1 MKKFNSGIALL
12 LLFLAGGANA
22 LTVQLIN
29 CSESQAQYQLT
40 TDKEKLQNSVLNINE
55 SKILTLQVDYTHPK
69 SKTNQMLTV
78 SYVDN
83 HKSITSTIIPA
94 FGKMCSHLHGVSKK
108 CYAFDYAPYESEP
121 LALHLCSR
129 K

>member
-1 MKKFNSGIALL
+1 MKKFKSGVVLSLL
-12 LLFLAGGANA
+12 LLVSGANA

-29 CSESQAQYQLT
+29 CSESQAQYQIT
-40 TDKEKLQNSVLNINE
+40 TEKEKLQNSLLNINE

-69 SKTNQMLTV
+69 SKNNQILTV
-78 SYVDN
+78 SYIDN

-94 FGKMCSHLHGVSKK
+94 FNKMCSHLHGVSKK
-108 CYAFDYAPYESEP
+108 CYAFDYTPYESEP
-121 LALHLCSR
+121 LTLHLCSR